1 MNRAGGAVGGMT
13 GAGCRCWRLLVGL
26 VGVVLVPGGVAAVEL
41 AAEGVVAG
49 ESAAVGAPTS
59 PVAGFAVR
67 AAPDSPVADAAQ
79 RGDLAAVRLLLRDGA
94 DVNAAQGDGMTAL
107 HWAAERGNRELAEVL
122 LYAGARVD
130 AGTRIGHYTPLHLAA
145 RAAHGQVVTLL
156 LDAGADPEARTT
168 NSGASALHLAAGA
181 GDPSVIEAL
190 VKAGAG
196 VNAREAAWGQTPLT
210 FAAANN
216 RTGAVR
222 ALLDAGADPSLA
234 AYSVDVEERANA
246 DQAAE
251 RRLDEFLAAFK
262 EKEGGGADWQPT
274 PRQVQA
280 AIEASREIQR
290 KWPDVPDPA
299 DDGEEAEEGEE
310 GEGGE
315 EGEEGEES
323 EGGEGAEESAAAD
336 PAAEAVD
343 TLAAATE
350 AATAEATEADTATAE
365 ATEAAAAPEPPETAA
380 ESDTAG
386 AESAAAEEPRPMSY
400 AQLVGAWGGLT
411 PLLHAVRQGHRAAAE
426 ALLAGG
432 ADIDQPSEGDGT
444 TPLLMAAV
452 NGQFDLAL
460 WLIDRGADPNAAS
473 TAGATPLF
481 AVLERQWAPR
491 ASYAHPTEHEQ
502 QSATHLDVL
511 EALLDAGADPNTRL
525 KSHLWYMEYTFGV
538 LRGSGINLQGATP
551 FWRAAYALDVDAMRL
566 LKEHGADPNIAT
578 MKPPQRRRRPPASE
592 QEEEKAEGEEE
603 QAAEGEEQAGEEA
616 AAAGKSPKPGG
627 AEAAEATESEPAP
640 TEGNAEAEP
649 VGEEAEEPRPGA
661 REAEEDLSGVPP
673 VPVGGPHIYPIH
685 AASGVGY
692 GQSFAGNAHRHVP
705 DNWLAAVRFLV
716 EECSAE
722 VNVRDANAYTA
733 LHHAASRG
741 DNELVL
747 YLVEHGADVTVVS
760 RRGQTTADMA
770 NGPIQRLQPFP
781 ATVALLEE
789 LGSKNNHKCL
799 SC

>member
-1 MNRAGGAVGGMT
+1 MKRAGGVVGGLKRT
-13 GAGCRCWRLLVGL
+13 GRMCRLAVCLTVS
-26 VGVVLVPGGVAAVEL
+26 VLVPSGLAPAGLAVAESTVGGVA
-41 AAEGVVAG
+41 EGGVQ
-49 ESAAVGAPTS
+49 
-59 PVAGFAVR
+59 
-67 AAPDSPVADAAQ
+67 DSPVADAAQ
-79 RGDLAAVRLLLRDGA
+79 HGDLEAVRRLLRDGA

-107 HWAAERGNRELAEVL
+107 HWAAERGDRELAEVL
-122 LYAGARVD
+122 IYAGARVD

-145 RAAHGQVVTLL
+145 RAAHGQVVALL
-156 LDAGADPEARTT
+156 LEAGSDPDARTT
-168 NSGASALHLAAGA
+168 NSGASPLHLAAGA
-181 GDPSVIEAL
+181 GHPAVIAAL
-190 VKAGAG
+190 VKAGAD
-196 VNAREAAWGQTPLT
+196 VNAREAAWGQTPLV

-216 RTGAVR
+216 RADAIR
-222 ALLDAGADPSLA
+222 ALLAAEADPSLA
-234 AYSVDVEERANA
+234 AHSVDVEERANA

-251 RRLDEFLAAFK
+251 RRLDEFLDAFK
-262 EKEGGGADWQPT
+262 EKEGGGTDWQPT

-290 KWPDVPDPA
+290 KWPNVPDPA
-299 DDGEEAEEGEE
+299 DDEEEAEAGEE
-310 GEGGE
+310 GEAD
-315 EGEEGEES
+315 EES
-323 EGGEGAEESAAAD
+323 QAGESDDDPEGAATDTAAAADSAAAPVD
-336 PAAEAVD
+336 TGAADVPATDTAAAE
-343 TLAAATE
+343 
-350 AATAEATEADTATAE
+350 
-365 ATEAAAAPEPPETAA
+365 PPDE
-380 ESDTAG
+380 
-386 AESAAAEEPRPMSY
+386 EEPRPRSY
-400 AQLVGAWGGLT
+400 AQLVGSWGGLT
-411 PLLHAVRQGHRAAAE
+411 PLLHAVRQGNREATE

-432 ADIDQPSEGDGT
+432 ADIDQPSDGDGT
-444 TPLLMAAV
+444 APLLMAAV

-460 WLIDRGADPNAAS
+460 WLIERGADPNAAS

-502 QSATHLDVL
+502 QVATHLDVL
-511 EALLDAGADPNTRL
+511 EALLKAGADPNPRL
-525 KSHLWYMEYTFGV
+525 GSHLWYMEYTFGV

-566 LKEHGADPNIAT
+566 LKQHGADPGIAT
-578 MKPPQRRRRPPASE
+578 MKPPQRRRRPPAQDE
-592 QEEEKAEGEEE
+592 EEEKAE
-603 QAAEGEEQAGEEA
+603 EEA
-616 AAAGKSPKPGG
+616 AEAGEVKPDGE
-627 AEAAEATESEPAP
+627 EAAEATEGEPA
-640 TEGNAEAEP
+640 TTKANAE
-649 VGEEAEEPRPGA
+649 GESVSEEGEEPRQG
-661 REAEEDLSGVPP
+661 EGGAEEDFSGVPP
-673 VPVGGPHIYPIH
+673 VPVGGAHMYPIH

-716 EECSAE
+716 EECGAD
-722 VNVRDANAYTA
+722 VNARDANAFTA

-741 DNELVL
+741 DSELVL